1 MTVTWLHFKLL
12 WKQQTGSTMTTLA
25 SAAGMLV
32 QNWYWVEKEFQ
43 VLAEPV
49 FGKIEVTQIFEKPN
63 V

>member
-1 MTVTWLHFKLL
+1 
-12 WKQQTGSTMTTLA
+12 MTTLA